1 MVNEGGNILID
12 LARALSAGGD
22 HSTAIVLRRLA
33 RAGYTSLEQIDRT
46 PDWILLSLP
55 GIGAKR
61 LSAVRLLTRAEW
73 QAPSRQAIQ
82 VVVWFLTAAQYTL
95 RFWPWENLVSFILGP
110 VRPGIEAMPS
120 DKRLALDV
128 FSQAAHN
135 ALNYCPS
142 QELANLVSLLACG
155 PTDCQAGE
163 SWQEQGKETTVG
175 SSRSADRPGPGRESD
190 HFAYA
195 RERRREIVQ
204 HYWAAR
210 DKGQIASKD
219 SWAAQH
225 YRITGRTLLR
235 YEHEVEQEEKR
246 A

>member
-33 RAGYTSLEQIDRT
+33 REGYTSLEQIDRT

-61 LSAVRLLTRAEW
+61 LSTVRSLARTEW

-82 VVVWFLTAAQYTL
+82 VVVWFLTAAQYAL
-95 RFWPWENLVSFILGP
+95 RFWPCENLASFIQDSAP
-110 VRPGIEAMPS
+110 PRAEAMPAER
-120 DKRLALDV
+120 RLALDV

-142 QELANLVSLLACG
+142 QELANLVGVLAHG
-155 PTDCQAGE
+155 PTDCQAGGN
-163 SWQEQGKETTVG
+163 WQEQDEKTTVG
-175 SSRSADRPGPGRESD
+175 SSQSADCPGPGRESD

-210 DKGQIASKD
+210 DKGQVASKD

>member
-22 HSTAIVLRRLA
+22 HSTAIVLRKLA
-33 RAGYTSLEQIDRT
+33 REGYTSLEQVDRT

-61 LSAVRLLTRAEW
+61 LSTARSLTRTEW
-73 QAPSRQAIQ
+73 HAPSRQAIQ
-82 VVVWFLTAAQYTL
+82 VVVWFLTAAQYAL
-95 RFWPWENLVSFILGP
+95 RFWPWGNLASFIQGSA
-110 VRPGIEAMPS
+110 RPAIEAMPS

-128 FSQAAHN
+128 FSQAAHQ
-135 ALNYCPS
+135 ALNYCPR
-142 QELANLVSLLACG
+142 QELANLVGVLAHG
-155 PTDCQAGE
+155 PTDFQVGGN
-163 SWQEQGKETTVG
+163 WQEPDEKATVG

-210 DKGQIASKD
+210 DKGQVASKD
-219 SWAAQH
+219 SWADQH
-225 YRITGRTLLR
+225 YRITGRTLRR
-235 YEHEVEQEEKR
+235 YEREVEQAEKH